1 VDATEVKVWR
11 RQERA
16 RLIALR
22 MGIPSAARREWDRA
36 LATLLY
42 PAYERQL
49 HRATPWP
56 KPLLAPPASPSNSC
70 DVSVAFEGAMS
81 SRVCSGG

>member
-1 VDATEVKVWR
+1 MDATEVKVWR

-22 MGIPSAARREWDRA
+22 MGIPSAATREWDRA

-42 PAYERQL
+42 PAYERQGP
-49 HRATPWP
+49 RG
-56 KPLLAPPASPSNSC
+56 K
-70 DVSVAFEGAMS
+70 
-81 SRVCSGG
+81 VCLDAEWW

>member
-1 VDATEVKVWR
+1 MDATEVKVWR

-22 MGIPSAARREWDRA
+22 MGIPSSATREWDRA

-42 PAYERQL
+42 PAYERQGP
-49 HRATPWP
+49 RG
-56 KPLLAPPASPSNSC
+56 K
-70 DVSVAFEGAMS
+70 
-81 SRVCSGG
+81 VCLDAEWW